1 MKNINVKQTRCNT
14 RDFLRNKLDHY
25 LNYCNRKRESI
36 YSLDVKN
43 TKVDASLNTD
53 LANQYVEIFYS
64 QKIVS
69 CVADAL
75 NNCTQTT
82 GKPYKKFLTDR
93 YLHLLNM
100 EDIDI
105 KYSFSRSTATRM
117 DNKALLEFADKFL
130 FSQLINQVCP
140 VIDLHIYQKKKD
152 IT

>member
-1 MKNINVKQTRCNT
+1 MKNINAKQTRCNT
-14 RDFLRNKLDHY
+14 SDFLRNKLDHY

-43 TKVDASLNTD
+43 TKVDTSLNTD

-82 GKPYKKFLTDR
+82 GKPYKKFLIDR

-100 EDIDI
+100 EDIAI

-130 FSQLINQVCP
+130 FSQLMNQVSP
-140 VIDLHIYQKKKD
+140 VIDLHVYQ
-152 IT
+152 